1 MASITTGFPPQADG
15 WGRPPTGQPRELNL
29 RVPAEISLARRTHL
43 SLDKDCP
50 DARSI
55 QPPNN
60 GKVIAIAQ
68 VDGLHHRN
76 QHLAD

>member
-1 MASITTGFPPQADG
+1 MSYPVVVIIQMSLCSNDAACASY
-15 WGRPPTGQPRELNL
+15 RR
-29 RVPAEISLARRTHL
+29 SRTHL